1 MEQRVEN
8 WYNKVS
14 NGTKTLEEFAEYLDQ
29 TKIFEMT
36 LGGWTK
42 LQAVLTGLVFA
53 NSGKGYLYDLDFTME
68 NGLQCCKLL
77 ISKREKY
84 KVKAEGVYTFQ
95 VKIV

>member
-8 WYNKVS
+8 WYNKVN

-29 TKIFEMT
+29 TKMFEMT

-68 NGLQCCKLL
+68 MGYTVESYLFQKG
-77 ISKREKY
+77 ISTR
-84 KVKAEGVYTFQ
+84 
-95 VKIV
+95 